1 MTDDTEDKKP
11 PKLTLVQKR
20 AIDASVEISLSPP
33 EDIAYQHT
41 VFCQTCL
48 PYRNPGD
55 EVREW
60 RRQQGRALMLI
71 EAGQAYD
78 PERQDYVKV
87 GLPYGPKARLILA
100 HLNAEALKQ
109 GSPMVAV
116 EDSFTAFVRRIQDPF
131 KAGRSPTGPEI
142 RKFKDQL
149 VCLSSATIRLAV
161 NVDNRML
168 QVNSQIVGAFELWSG
183 KDEHQRMPW
192 PATIQLSSD
201 YFASLKKHAVPLDER
216 ALAALAHSAMGLDIY
231 TWLAQRLHRVPPN
244 RPQFVPW
251 ISLKAQFGQGYD
263 RMDNFRRVFLQ
274 TLRLVHGQYQT
285 ARFELSAKGMTLFHS
300 LPPVPPRGFVVNNP
314 VKS

>member
-1 MTDDTEDKKP
+1 MTDTEDKKP

-100 HLNAEALKQ
+100 HLNAEALRQ
-109 GSPMVAV
+109 DSPIVAV
-116 EDSFTAFVRRIQDPF
+116 EDSFTAFVGGYKTRSRRDAHRQGQRYANSKINSCACLLPLSGWCHRQCKNDP
-131 KAGRSPTGPEI
+131 
-142 RKFKDQL
+142 L
-149 VCLSSATIRLAV
+149 AT
-161 NVDNRML
+161 
-168 QVNSQIVGAFELWSG
+168 
-183 KDEHQRMPW
+183 K
-192 PATIQLSSD
+192 
-201 YFASLKKHAVPLDER
+201 
-216 ALAALAHSAMGLDIY
+216 
-231 TWLAQRLHRVPPN
+231 
-244 RPQFVPW
+244 
-251 ISLKAQFGQGYD
+251 
-263 RMDNFRRVFLQ
+263 
-274 TLRLVHGQYQT
+274 
-285 ARFELSAKGMTLFHS
+285 
-300 LPPVPPRGFVVNNP
+300 
-314 VKS
+314 